1 MRAFLVN
8 GTNSLHILE
17 ILRTPKLIK
26 KTDINNSRWE
36 KTELLLYWRLTDS
49 LNSPGDNCSQIRS
62 WQLPIFLSL
71 CIFECFK
78 LAGIYIRVFGC
89 SSSLKTSRK
98 LRNVNQYLLLRTST
112 WQLWLLLLSHFSRL
126 RLCVTPQ
133 MAAHQAPP
141 SLGFFRQEHWSGLP
155 FPSPMHESEKF
166 KWSRSVIS
174 NS

>member
-1 MRAFLVN
+1 MN
-8 GTNSLHILE
+8 GTKSLHILE

-112 WQLWLLLLSHFSRL
+112 WQPWESHL
-126 RLCVTPQ
+126 IL
-133 MAAHQAPP
+133 APEKVQKSARNP
-141 SLGFFRQEHWSGLP
+141 SKQQHKPW
-155 FPSPMHESEKF
+155 ESCL
-166 KWSRSVIS
+166 
-174 NS
+174 